1 MWKSAKDNGQQ
12 DSQAINIK
20 RIKVKLVFI
29 GLLYLIGFTFAG
41 IIIVQFIGWGIE
53 ELIGLVH
60 AEREN
65 FSMGNYVSDLL
76 GGAIGLSIGLALDK
90 ICIEKYNNVN
100 HYKALMRVVI
110 QELDG
115 IKKTPEDYDEDLKK
129 KKINIIKE
137 YIFDDVVMTAETISV
152 IANIPFAKKQVKEL
166 ISIFTKVQKNIES
179 YNRKINELIKVTEVL
194 AKEEKIDLVLA
205 IKQEMDKTTEQ
216 KIDKTTEQEM
226 DKTTEQEM
234 DKTTKQ
240 EIDKT
245 TEQEMDKTTDNSTA
259 IASKVL
265 EKVQIKKIAN
275 ELAEDDVN
283 RLIAVKRLIN
293 ILDARRAFGNEL
305 LQDIEKAKSIIGDV
319 SYESTKAKDA
329 AQ

>member
-1 MWKSAKDNGQQ
+1 MCKSSKDNSQS
-12 DSQAINIK
+12 DSQVTPINIK
-20 RIKVKLVFI
+20 RIKGALVGI
-29 GLLYLIGFTFAG
+29 GLLYLIGFTLAG

-53 ELIGLVH
+53 ELIGLVR
-60 AEREN
+60 AEWEN
-65 FSMGNYVSDLL
+65 FRMGNYVSDLL

-110 QELDG
+110 QELNG
-115 IKKTPEDYDEDLKK
+115 IKETPENYDKDLKK

-137 YIFDDVVMTAETISV
+137 YIFFFVVMTAETISV

-205 IKQEMDKTTEQ
+205 I
-216 KIDKTTEQEM
+216 EQEM
-226 DKTTEQEM
+226 GNK
-234 DKTTKQ
+234 
-240 EIDKT
+240 
-245 TEQEMDKTTDNSTA
+245 TDNSTA
-259 IASKVL
+259 IAGNTDNSTAIAGNTDNSTATASNTGNPTDTKSKTNIFTAIASKVQTTKR
-265 EKVQIKKIAN
+265 EIAGK
-275 ELAEDDVN
+275 LADG
-283 RLIAVKRLIN
+283 AVMRLIN
-293 ILDARRAFGNEL
+293 ILYARRNFGKEL
-305 LQDIEKAKSIIGDV
+305 LQDIKEAKSIIGDV

>member
-1 MWKSAKDNGQQ
+1 MCKSSKDNSQS
-12 DSQAINIK
+12 DSQVTPINIK
-20 RIKVKLVFI
+20 RIKVKLVVI

-53 ELIGLVH
+53 ELIGLVR
-60 AEREN
+60 AEWEN

-240 EIDKT
+240 E
-245 TEQEMDKTTDNSTA
+245 MDKTTDNSTA

-319 SYESTKAKDA
+319 SYESTKDA

>member
-1 MWKSAKDNGQQ
+1 MCSKDNEAR
-12 DSQAINIK
+12 DVTPINIK
-20 RIKVKLVFI
+20 RIKVKLVVI

-53 ELIGLVH
+53 ELIGLVR
-60 AEREN
+60 AEWEN

-110 QELDG
+110 QELNG
-115 IKKTPEDYDEDLKK
+115 IKETPENYDKDLNK

-152 IANIPFAKKQVKEL
+152 ISNIPFAKKQVKEL

-194 AKEEKIDLVLA
+194 AKEEKIVLVSA
-205 IKQEMDKTTEQ
+205 I
-216 KIDKTTEQEM
+216 EQEM
-226 DKTTEQEM
+226 DKTT
-234 DKTTKQ
+234 DNS
-240 EIDKT
+240 T
-245 TEQEMDKTTDNSTA
+245 TEQEMDKTTDNSTT

-265 EKVQIKKIAN
+265 EKVQMKKIAN

-293 ILDARRAFGNEL
+293 ILYARRNFGKEL
-305 LQDIEKAKSIIGDV
+305 LQDIEEAKSIIGDV

>member
-1 MWKSAKDNGQQ
+1 MCSKDNEAR
-12 DSQAINIK
+12 DVTPINIK
-20 RIKVKLVFI
+20 RIKVKLVVI

-53 ELIGLVH
+53 ELIGLVR
-60 AEREN
+60 AEWEN

-110 QELDG
+110 QELNG
-115 IKKTPEDYDEDLKK
+115 IKETPENYDKDLEKE
-129 KKINIIKE
+129 KINIIKE

-194 AKEEKIDLVLA
+194 AKEETIVLVLA
-205 IKQEMDKTTEQ
+205 IEQKMDKTT
-216 KIDKTTEQEM
+216 DNSTA
-226 DKTTEQEM
+226 
-234 DKTTKQ
+234 
-240 EIDKT
+240 
-245 TEQEMDKTTDNSTA
+245 EQEMDKTTDNSTA
-259 IASKVL
+259 EQEMDKTTDKLPA
-265 EKVQIKKIAN
+265 
-275 ELAEDDVN
+275 
-283 RLIAVKRLIN
+283 
-293 ILDARRAFGNEL
+293 L
-305 LQDIEKAKSIIGDV
+305 LCA
-319 SYESTKAKDA
+319 
-329 AQ
+329 

>member
-1 MWKSAKDNGQQ
+1 MCKSSKDNSQS
-12 DSQAINIK
+12 DSQVTPINIK
-20 RIKVKLVFI
+20 RIKVKLVVI
-29 GLLYLIGFTFAG
+29 GLLYLIGFTLAG

-60 AEREN
+60 AEWEN

-110 QELDG
+110 QELNG
-115 IKKTPEDYDEDLKK
+115 IKETPENYDKDLEKE
-129 KKINIIKE
+129 KINIIKE

-179 YNRKINELIKVTEVL
+179 YNRKINELVKVTEVL

-205 IKQEMDKTTEQ
+205 IEKKMAERKVKETDSFTTIASEVQ
-216 KIDKTTEQEM
+216 
-226 DKTTEQEM
+226 
-234 DKTTKQ
+234 TTKR
-240 EIDKT
+240 EIAGK
-245 TEQEMDKTTDNSTA
+245 
-259 IASKVL
+259 
-265 EKVQIKKIAN
+265 
-275 ELAEDDVN
+275 LAAG
-283 RLIAVKRLIN
+283 AVMRLIN
-293 ILDARRAFGNEL
+293 ILYARRNFGKEL
-305 LQDIEKAKSIIGDV
+305 LQDIEEAKSIIGDV
-319 SYESTKAKDA
+319 SYEATKAKAA

>member
-1 MWKSAKDNGQQ
+1 MCKSSKDNSQS
-12 DSQAINIK
+12 DSQVTPINIK
-20 RIKVKLVFI
+20 RIKGALVGI
-29 GLLYLIGFTFAG
+29 GLLYLIGFTLAG

-60 AEREN
+60 AEWEN

-110 QELDG
+110 QELNG
-115 IKKTPEDYDEDLKK
+115 IKETPENYDKDLEKE
-129 KKINIIKE
+129 KINIIKE

-179 YNRKINELIKVTEVL
+179 YNRKINELVKVTEVL
-194 AKEEKIDLVLA
+194 VKEEKIDLVSA
-205 IKQEMDKTTEQ
+205 IE
-216 KIDKTTEQEM
+216 
-226 DKTTEQEM
+226 
-234 DKTTKQ
+234 Q
-240 EIDKT
+240 EIDQRIKQIGVKETDSFT
-245 TEQEMDKTTDNSTA
+245 T
-259 IASKVL
+259 IAS
-265 EKVQIKKIAN
+265 EVQTTKREIAGK
-275 ELAEDDVN
+275 LAAG
-283 RLIAVKRLIN
+283 AVMRLIN
-293 ILDARRAFGNEL
+293 ILYARRNFGKEL
-305 LQDIEKAKSIIGDV
+305 LQDIEEAKSIIGDV

>member
-1 MWKSAKDNGQQ
+1 MCKSAKDNGQQ

-60 AEREN
+60 AEWEN

-110 QELDG
+110 QELDN
-115 IKKTPEDYDEDLKK
+115 ISEVVKDF
-129 KKINIIKE
+129 INKSEVFAIKE

-152 IANIPFAKKQVKEL
+152 IANIPFAKKQVKNL
-166 ISIFTKVQKNIES
+166 IKNFSNIQLNIEL
-179 YNRKINELIKVTEVL
+179 YNCI
-194 AKEEKIDLVLA
+194 A
-205 IKQEMDKTTEQ
+205 
-216 KIDKTTEQEM
+216 KIDK
-226 DKTTEQEM
+226 
-234 DKTTKQ
+234 
-240 EIDKT
+240 
-245 TEQEMDKTTDNSTA
+245 SP
-259 IASKVL
+259 
-265 EKVQIKKIAN
+265 
-275 ELAEDDVN
+275 
-283 RLIAVKRLIN
+283 KRLKN
-293 ILDARRAFGNEL
+293 IAGEL
-305 LQDIEKAKSIIGDV
+305 QGYIKKAKSIIGKVD
-319 SYESTKAKDA
+319 
-329 AQ
+329 